1 MVLPWRAELCDPS
14 GNVRGLARLRY
25 ATTGQ
30 FGVISV
36 AGFRNGNNAVTI
48 SLTQLDEVAVREQRR
63 VARYVPA
70 NDRRRDSSTRSNA
83 ALPPDICAL
92 PIALSRRGKPIHLDL
107 SAECSVKPIRVIRGS
122 LSIGLPEPL

>member
-1 MVLPWRAELCDPS
+1 M
-14 GNVRGLARLRY
+14 RGLARLRY
-25 ATTGQ
+25 ATTEQ

-48 SLTQLDEVAVREQRR
+48 SLTQLDEVAVREPRR
-63 VARYVPA
+63 VAMYVPV
-70 NDRRRDSSTRSNA
+70 NSLTHSNA

-107 SAECSVKPIRVIRGS
+107 SAERSVKPIRVIRGS
-122 LSIGLPEPL
+122 LSIGLPEAL

>member
-1 MVLPWRAELCDPS
+1 MNSKLFLEIFHNRDTNFTNPHTNRYLWSCLGERSFCDPS

-25 ATTGQ
+25 FTTGQ

-70 NDRRRDSSTRSNA
+70 NDHRRDSSTRSNA

-92 PIALSRRGKPIHLDL
+92 PIALSLRGKPI
-107 SAECSVKPIRVIRGS
+107 P
-122 LSIGLPEPL
+122 P

>member
-1 MVLPWRAELCDPS
+1 M
-14 GNVRGLARLRY
+14 
-25 ATTGQ
+25 
-30 FGVISV
+30 
-36 AGFRNGNNAVTI
+36 
-48 SLTQLDEVAVREQRR
+48 
-63 VARYVPA
+63 

-122 LSIGLPEPL
+122 LSIGLREPL